1 MSARPSLLVATGPGT
16 AAAAVPAARGGLDH
30 AAEPD
35 EHVAGVEQQHAHE
48 RRAVHVLLERVGV
61 AARGPALEA
70 RDLAEVLLQRRGGGR
85 GRHDGAEAPDLLVV
99 SGEVRVPDAVVGAD
113 GDVVRV
119 VVAVVVDVAGELADL
134 GDDDGAAACEPR
146 RRRVGGGQLLSQLPG
161 QGLDVHSMGITHL
174 SVGKQGR
181 RIKTNC
187 LPCLHSALQQP

>member
-1 MSARPSLLVATGPGT
+1 M
-16 AAAAVPAARGGLDH
+16 
-30 AAEPD
+30 
-35 EHVAGVEQQHAHE
+35 
-48 RRAVHVLLERVGV
+48 LLERVGV

-85 GRHDGAEAPDLLVV
+85 GRHDRAEAPDLLVV

-146 RRRVGGGQLLSQLPG
+146 RRRVGGGQLLPQLPG
-161 QGLDVHSMGITHL
+161 KGVDVHGMGIAHL
-174 SVGKQGR
+174 SVGKKER
-181 RIKTNC
+181 RAKTNC
-187 LPCLHSALQQP
+187 LLC

>member
-99 SGEVRVPDAVVGAD
+99 SGEVRV
-113 GDVVRV
+113 
-119 VVAVVVDVAGELADL
+119 VVAVVVDVAGGLADL
-134 GDDDGAAACEPR
+134 GDEDGAAAGEPR
-146 RRRVGGGQLLSQLPG
+146 RRRVGGGQLLPQLPG
-161 QGLDVHSMGITHL
+161 KGVDVHGMGIAHL
-174 SVGKQGR
+174 SVGKKGR
-181 RIKTNC
+181 RAKTNC
-187 LPCLHSALQQP
+187 LLC